1 MDRQPT
7 QQTLDGKRRFQNI
20 TDSKIKTMGGS
31 SLFFLTTILSPD
43 TFSFVMKIL
52 LIDDEQ
58 AIVDVFSAILQKADF
73 TVVTAMT
80 ANDGINKAKS
90 EQPDIIILDEILPD
104 MNGNEVLK
112 LLKQTD
118 ETKQIPVTM
127 FSNYSQ
133 PDMIQQAISLGAADY
148 IFKYQ
153 LDPQEITPKL
163 QQIIKDSK
171 QGMNQESGIEN

>member
-1 MDRQPT
+1 
-7 QQTLDGKRRFQNI
+7 
-20 TDSKIKTMGGS
+20 
-31 SLFFLTTILSPD
+31 
-43 TFSFVMKIL
+43 MKIL

-58 AIVDVFSAILQKADF
+58 AILDVFSAILQKGGF

-80 ANDGINKAKS
+80 AHDGVEKAKT

-104 MNGNEVLK
+104 MNGNDGLK
-112 LLKQTD
+112 LLKQD
-118 ETKQIPVTM
+118 DQTKNIPVAM

-153 LDPQEITPKL
+153 LDPQEITAKVN
-163 QQIIKDSK
+163 QIVDENK
-171 QGMNQESGIEN
+171 QKMQAAAA